1 MRLNIFHFYLQ
12 LSNDISDP
20 KQLCEDCT
28 TELVMVAKFLQKC
41 NDSTV
46 ALDQLKRQI
55 GKLNKSKQTP
65 IRLDITTVGDSQDP
79 DTDLYYENFD
89 ENVEYVIY
97 DSSADIVEET
107 DTSTKSHEQSN
118 RINLDDEDRQTTAE
132 VSLLIT
138 NSQHSSYSF
147 RFNLILV
154 YIATT

>member
-1 MRLNIFHFYLQ
+1 MSDIIILYFYLQ
-12 LSNDISDP
+12 LSNDISGP

-65 IRLDITTVGDSQDP
+65 IQLDITAVVDVKDA
-79 DTDLYYENFD
+79 DAELYYENFD

-97 DSSADIVEET
+97 DSSTDIIEET
-107 DTSTKSHEQSN
+107 DTSVKSQEMQQTDGINSGGEDEQTAYS
-118 RINLDDEDRQTTAE
+118 QTTDE

-138 NSQHSSYSF
+138 NLKDPLHSF
-147 RFNLILV
+147 
-154 YIATT
+154 

>member
-1 MRLNIFHFYLQ
+1 MT
-12 LSNDISDP
+12 SDISDP

-55 GKLNKSKQTP
+55 GKMNKSKQVP
-65 IRLDITTVGDSQDP
+65 IQLSVTAAMDAKDT

-97 DSSADIVEET
+97 DSTTDIIDET
-107 DTSTKSHEQSN
+107 DTSNKSHDIQETDGTNS
-118 RINLDDEDRQTTAE
+118 DAEDKQTAHSLTTDE
-132 VSLLIT
+132 VSIQISNKL
-138 NSQHSSYSF
+138 NV
-147 RFNLILV
+147 LV
-154 YIATT
+154 